1 MGHLNLLV
9 TAGLVLVINFMMQSQ
24 AFHHLHTFESTS
36 QPFILASGEP
46 YRDVKTV
53 SMAVK
58 AAKFAKSLAPGRHF
72 YEPYTSDRI
81 SIQPKIPTFYSSNKH
96 FVGHMKQD
104 EDIFDFTDSRLIQ
117 PSQENSHNH
126 PLLKP
131 EEMRIVFNSPGHGSV
146 NAENNYL
153 NHHHFTFPRENNV
166 HLGLSFTHDQP
177 DVNHDW
183 RLKQPAYSDEYST
196 TVRTK
201 QEFRVKNK
209 KRGEFMNFSSLNNN
223 NFFEPISNKR
233 KYDEKQVENSFPTFD
248 PFL

>member
-1 MGHLNLLV
+1 MINQVQIIVNSFRYFINLL
-9 TAGLVLVINFMMQSQ
+9 
-24 AFHHLHTFESTS
+24 
-36 QPFILASGEP
+36 
-46 YRDVKTV
+46 
-53 SMAVK
+53 
-58 AAKFAKSLAPGRHF
+58 
-72 YEPYTSDRI
+72 
-81 SIQPKIPTFYSSNKH
+81 
-96 FVGHMKQD
+96 
-104 EDIFDFTDSRLIQ
+104 
-117 PSQENSHNH
+117 
-126 PLLKP
+126 
-131 EEMRIVFNSPGHGSV
+131 
-146 NAENNYL
+146 
-153 NHHHFTFPRENNV
+153 
-166 HLGLSFTHDQP
+166 